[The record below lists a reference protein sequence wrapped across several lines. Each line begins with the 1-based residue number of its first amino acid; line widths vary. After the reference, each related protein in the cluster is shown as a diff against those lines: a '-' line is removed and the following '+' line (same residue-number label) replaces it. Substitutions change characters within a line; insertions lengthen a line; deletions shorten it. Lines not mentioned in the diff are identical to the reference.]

1 MCRILHRLRL
11 LGRDRRGVAAVE
23 FGIIAPVFI
32 AMLVGIIDLGR
43 YMWTLNTMQYAVD
56 QSVRAGVVQKLT
68 TDQVTSL
75 VKSSLT
81 GLDPDAVTVDVVS
94 GASTLSITA
103 DMTYAFLFPMS
114 SFMGSTDI
122 NVRTEMPK

>member
-1 MCRILHRLRL
+1 MRRVLHRLRL

-75 VKSSLT
+75 VKGSLP
-81 GLDPDAVTVDVVS
+81 GLDPNAVTVDVVS

-114 SFMGSTDI
+114 SFMDSTDI
-122 NVRTEMPK
+122 SVRTEMPK

>member
-1 MCRILHRLRL
+1 MGRTLHRLRG
-11 LGRDRRGVAAVE
+11 LGRNQRGVAAVE
-23 FGIIAPVFI
+23 FGIIAPIFI
-32 AMLVGIIDLGR
+32 AMLVGIVDLGR

-68 TDQVTSL
+68 DDEVKNL

-81 GLDPDAVTVDVVS
+81 GLDPAGVTVDVVS

-114 SFMGSTDI
+114 SFMDSTDI

>member
-1 MCRILHRLRL
+1 MGRTPRRLRG
-11 LGRDRRGVAAVE
+11 LGRNQRGVAAVE
-23 FGIIAPVFI
+23 FGIIAPIFI
-32 AMLVGIIDLGR
+32 AMLVGIVDLGR

-75 VKSSLT
+75 VKNSLP
-81 GLDPDAVTVDVVS
+81 GLDPNAVTVDVVS

-114 SFMGSTDI
+114 SFMDSTDI

>member
-1 MCRILHRLRL
+1 MGRTLRRLCG
-11 LGRDRRGVAAVE
+11 LGRNERGVAAVE

-75 VKSSLT
+75 VKGSLP
-81 GLDPDAVTVDVVS
+81 GLDPNAVTVDVVS

-114 SFMGSTDI
+114 SFMDSTDI
-122 NVRTEMPK
+122 SVRTEMPK